1 MCGLCGVL
9 RLDGAAPDI
18 ELCERMNAQLVHRG
32 PDGEGTFT
40 DGPVALAMR
49 RLAII
54 DLPGADQPLHN
65 EDRSLT
71 LVGNG
76 EIYNYRALRRGLAE
90 RGHRLATHGDLEPA
104 LHLYEEHGLGFAEH
118 LRGMFAL
125 ALWDA
130 PRRRLVLVRDRYG
143 IKPLYVRQDGARLA
157 FASELGAIAADPG
170 LTREID
176 PEALWLYLSRNCVP
190 APRTILR
197 GVQKLEPG
205 HMLVAEGGDVRVRRW
220 YRRPLPAGRPV
231 DAPASAQALAN
242 ELRWR
247 LEDSV
252 RAHLE
257 ADVPVG
263 VFLSGGVDSGTLCA
277 LAAGVVSGPVRTFSI
292 GFRERSFDELADA
305 RVTAARYGTRHTEE
319 ILAPDAL
326 SLLPRLVEAY
336 DEPFADSSAVPT
348 FLVSELAARDVK
360 VVLSGEGGDEAFGGY
375 EVYLAD
381 RLAPLVSR
389 ALPRPVRAGVV
400 EPLVG
405 LLPSSSR
412 RASLDYRAKRFLR
425 DLDLP
430 PLERHVGFKVVL
442 TEDLKAELVR
452 PAHRSVVDPLADL
465 RRHYAEAGGVGP
477 LARLQHVDAMTYLS
491 DDLLTKTDR
500 ASMAHSLEARVPFV
514 DDRVL
519 DFAGTLPDGVQV
531 RGLQKKWLLR
541 RAVRPLLP
549 RQVVDGRKR
558 GFSIPAARWLRH
570 DARELVI
577 DHLSA
582 AAVRRQGV
590 FEPAVVE
597 RLVREHLDGR
607 VDHSRPLWGLL
618 MFSLWHESAFAR
630 PPARTAVGV

>member
-9 RLDGAAPDI
+9 RLDGAAPDV
-18 ELCERMNAQLVHRG
+18 ELCERMNARLVHRG
-32 PDGEGTFT
+32 PDGEGTFA
-40 DGPVALAMR
+40 DGPVALGMR
-49 RLAII
+49 RLAAI

-65 EDRSLT
+65 EDASLT

-76 EIYNYRALRRGLAE
+76 EIYNYRALRRDLAA
-90 RGHRLATHGDLEPA
+90 RGHRLATHGDLETA
-104 LHLYEEHGLGFAEH
+104 LHLYEEHDLGFAEH

-143 IKPLYVRQDGARLA
+143 IKPLYLRRQGATLA

-197 GVQKLEPG
+197 GVEKLEPG
-205 HMLVAEGGDVRVRRW
+205 HMLVAEDGEVRVRRW
-220 YRRPLPAGRPV
+220 YRRPLPAGGAE
-231 DAPASAQALAN
+231 APRGPEALAN

-277 LAAGVVSGPVRTFSI
+277 LAAGVVSGPLRTFSI
-292 GFRERSFDELADA
+292 GFPERSFDELADA
-305 RVTAARYGTRHTEE
+305 RATAARYGTRHTEE

-381 RLAPLVSR
+381 RLAPLVGR
-389 ALPRPVRAGVV
+389 ALPRAVRAGLV

-430 PLERHVGFKVVL
+430 PLERHAGFKLVL
-442 TEDLKAELVR
+442 TEDVKAELVR
-452 PAHRSVVDPLADL
+452 RPYRSVVDPLADL
-465 RRHYAEAGGVGP
+465 RRHYDDAAGVGP

-582 AAVRRQGV
+582 GAVRRQGV

-597 RLVREHLDGR
+597 RLVQEHLDGR

-618 MFSLWHESAFAR
+618 MFSLWHEGMRA
-630 PPARTAVGV
+630 PAPVRTAVGV

>member
-18 ELCERMNAQLVHRG
+18 ELCERMNARLVHRG
-32 PDGEGTFT
+32 PDGEGTFA

-76 EIYNYRALRRGLAE
+76 EIYNYRALRRDLAA
-90 RGHRLATHGDLEPA
+90 RGHSLATHGDLETA

-143 IKPLYVRQDGARLA
+143 IKPLYVRQDGPRLA
-157 FASELGAIAADPG
+157 FASELGAITADPG

-197 GVQKLEPG
+197 GVAKLEPG
-205 HMLVAEGGDVRVRRW
+205 HMLIAEDGEVRTRRW
-220 YRRPLPAGRPV
+220 YRRPLPAERPA
-231 DAPASAQALAN
+231 DGATGTGALAN

-277 LAAGVVSGPVRTFSI
+277 LAAGVVSGSVRTFSI

-305 RVTAARYGTRHTEE
+305 RATAARYGAQHTEE
-319 ILAPDAL
+319 ILEPDAL

-381 RLAPLVSR
+381 RLAPLVGR
-389 ALPRPVRAGVV
+389 ALPRTLRNGVV

-430 PLERHVGFKVVL
+430 PLDRHAGFKVIL
-442 TEDLKAELVR
+442 TEEVKAELVR
-452 PAHRSVVDPLADL
+452 PAHRAPVDPLADL
-465 RRHYAEAGGVGP
+465 RAHYDEAEGVGP

-519 DFAGTLPDGVQV
+519 DFASTLPDGLQV
-531 RGLQKKWLLR
+531 HRLQKKWLLR
-541 RAVRPLLP
+541 HAVRPLLP

-558 GFSIPAARWLRH
+558 GFSIPAARWLRQ
-570 DARELVI
+570 DARELVL

-582 AAVRRQGV
+582 DAVRRQGV
-590 FEPAVVE
+590 FEPSVVE
-597 RLVREHLDGR
+597 RLVREHLDAR
-607 VDHSRPLWGLL
+607 ADHSRALWGLL
-618 MFSLWHESAFAR
+618 MFSLWHDSALA
-630 PPARTAVGV
+630 PAPARTAVGV

>member
-9 RLDGAAPDI
+9 RLDGAAPDV
-18 ELCERMNAQLVHRG
+18 ELCERMNARLVHRG
-32 PDGEGTFT
+32 PDGEGAFA

-49 RLAII
+49 RLAVI

-65 EDRSLT
+65 EDASLT

-76 EIYNYRALRRGLAE
+76 EIYNYRALRRDLAAG
-90 RGHRLATHGDLEPA
+90 GHRLATHGDLETA
-104 LHLYEEHGLGFAEH
+104 LHLYEEHELGFAEH

-143 IKPLYVRQDGARLA
+143 IKPLYVRRQGASLA

-170 LTREID
+170 LPREID

-197 GVQKLEPG
+197 GVEKLEPG
-205 HMLVAEGGDVRVRRW
+205 HMLVAEDGEVRVRRW
-220 YRRPLPAGRPV
+220 YRRPLPAAGAQ
-231 DAPASAQALAN
+231 APKGAEALAN
-242 ELRWR
+242 ELRWK

-277 LAAGVVSGPVRTFSI
+277 LAAGVVSGPLRTFSI

-305 RVTAARYGTRHTEE
+305 RATAARYGTRHTEE

-381 RLAPLVSR
+381 RLAPLVGR
-389 ALPRPVRAGVV
+389 ALPRPVRAGLV

-430 PLERHVGFKVVL
+430 PLDRHAGFKLVL
-442 TEDLKAELVR
+442 TEDVKAELVR
-452 PAHRSVVDPLADL
+452 PPYRSAVDPLADL
-465 RRHYAEAGGVGP
+465 RRHYGDAAGVGP

-582 AAVRRQGV
+582 EPVRRQGV

-618 MFSLWHESAFAR
+618 VFSLWHESMLA
-630 PPARTAVGV
+630 PAPVRTAVSA

>member
-9 RLDGAAPDI
+9 RLDGAAPDV
-18 ELCERMNAQLVHRG
+18 ELCEHMNARLVHRG
-32 PDGEGTFT
+32 PDGEGKFA

-49 RLAII
+49 RLAVI
-54 DLPGADQPLHN
+54 DLPGAGQPLHN
-65 EDRSLT
+65 EDASLT

-76 EIYNYRALRRGLAE
+76 EIYNYRALRRDLAA
-90 RGHRLATHGDLEPA
+90 RGHRLATHGDLETA
-104 LHLYEEHGLGFAEH
+104 LHLYEEHGVGFAEH

-143 IKPLYVRQDGARLA
+143 IKPLYVRRQGATLA

-197 GVQKLEPG
+197 GVEKLEPG
-205 HMLVAEGGDVRVRRW
+205 HMLVAEDGEVRVRRW
-220 YRRPLPAGRPV
+220 YRRPLPAAGAE
-231 DAPASAQALAN
+231 APKGAEALAN
-242 ELRWR
+242 ELRWK

-277 LAAGVVSGPVRTFSI
+277 LAAGVVSGPLRTFSI

-305 RVTAARYGTRHTEE
+305 RATAARYGTRHTEE

-326 SLLPRLVEAY
+326 TLLPRLVEAY

-381 RLAPLVSR
+381 RLAPLVGR
-389 ALPRPVRAGVV
+389 ALPRPVRAGLV

-430 PLERHVGFKVVL
+430 PLDRHAGFKLVL
-442 TEDLKAELVR
+442 TEDVKAELVR
-452 PAHRSVVDPLADL
+452 PSYRSVVDPLADL
-465 RRHYAEAGGVGP
+465 RRHYDDAAGVGP

-582 AAVRRQGV
+582 GAVRRQGV

-597 RLVREHLDGR
+597 RLVQEHLDGR

-618 MFSLWHESAFAR
+618 MFSLWHESMLA
-630 PPARTAVGV
+630 PAPVRTAVGV